1 MPRLVT
7 AKDPKIIWAVAVSPR
22 KAAGAGAMSV
32 MIAMVARIHSS
43 TGMLRKPST

>member
-1 MPRLVT
+1 MT
-7 AKDPKIIWAVAVSPR
+7 AIDPKSIEAVAFSPR

-32 MIAMVARIHSS
+32 MIAMVARIQSS

>member
-7 AKDPKIIWAVAVSPR
+7 ATEPNSIEAVALSPR
-22 KAAGAGAMSV
+22 NAAGAGAMSV
-32 MIAMVARIHSS
+32 MIAIVARIHSS